1 MSQLDTIAREGASP
15 IKGRQVIT
23 CADGFSLSINAS
35 RGGYC
40 TPRADTGPYVS
51 VEVGYPS
58 GPVPAGWQQY
68 AVPASAGKVYGWVPV
83 EMVRRL
89 IASHGGER

>member
-1 MSQLDTIAREGASP
+1 MTMLDTIAREGASP

-58 GPVPAGWQQY
+58 GPVPAEWQQY
-68 AVPASAGKVYGWVPV
+68 ATDSAEIFGWVPV
-83 EMVRRL
+83 ETVRAL
-89 IASHGGER
+89 IASHGGERP